1 MGRKLLVLLVILGL
15 AGPALAKVFG
25 SLDSTLSL
33 DPTLGTLDLS
43 STFRASYFTGEV
55 AELPNSQLAAIAYL
69 TDRQVTETGLG
80 FQLIAPL
87 GKGMI
92 HFQSYL
98 KQDIVVEWP
107 VGTWQLLSDFALA
120 WDASQS
126 YLWNELTVNIY
137 GLSFTATS
145 ALNWKEDAFISGLE
159 LTLQS
164 TTLEGMGVSLS
175 GVFGFSPEL
184 SEHVLAV
191 EEGGSLGE
199 FRYGELE
206 LTAVKLGCL
215 NLDVTT
221 RLAKDGFSWTE
232 LEWELDGE
240 TFCPDCDLLS
250 DLDLLATVTFSLQT
264 KSILIEAGALVE
276 EVGDLYLYLRLV
288 PSEWGVGSSSVEGLR
303 LTGIGLW
310 DLELGGAKV
319 NALLALGGR
328 LYRLGTKDDLWLRAY
343 DYYVDIEGLE
353 EEEKLRY
360 VETPY
365 DAVLSLEKAFGN
377 ASFALDLYSN
387 ATDGGLFGLGLV
399 TLEGYAALAEP
410 FEVWLGVSLDP
421 DLGLEKLAIEFKY
434 SFYVY

>member
-1 MGRKLLVLLVILGL
+1 MDRKFLGL
-15 AGPALAKVFG
+15 LLICSLGWPGLAKVFG
-25 SLDSTLSL
+25 SLDSTLTL
-33 DPTLGTLDLS
+33 VPTLGNLT
-43 STFRASYFTGEV
+43 STFRLSYFTGEV
-55 AELPNSQLAAIAYL
+55 AELPSSQLAAIAYL
-69 TDRQVTETGLG
+69 TDREVTDPGLG
-80 FQLIAPL
+80 LQLIAPL
-87 GKGMI
+87 GRGMI
-92 HFQSYL
+92 HLQGYA
-98 KQDIVVEWP
+98 KDDIVVEWP
-107 VGTWQLLSDFALA
+107 VGTWQLLSDFALS
-120 WDASQS
+120 WDKTRS

-221 RLAKDGFSWTE
+221 RLAEDGFSWTE
-232 LEWELDGE
+232 LEWELDGVDL
-240 TFCPDCDLLS
+240 CPDCDLLS

-264 KSILIEAGALVE
+264 KSILIETGALVE
-276 EVGDLYLYLRLV
+276 EACDLYLYLRLV
-288 PSEWGVGSSSVEGLR
+288 PSEWSFASSSIDEVR

-310 DLELGGAKV
+310 GLELGGAEV

-328 LYRLGTKDDLWLRAY
+328 LYRRGTEDDVWLRAH
-343 DYYVDIEGLE
+343 DYYVDIESLD
-353 EEEKLRY
+353 EEEKRKY
-360 VETPY
+360 VELPY
-365 DAVLSLEKAFGN
+365 DAVLTLEEDLGN
-377 ASFALDLYSN
+377 VYFALDLYSN
-387 ATDGGLFGLGLV
+387 AADGGLFGLGLV